1 MATIILDKHVI
12 RNNGYVDFYNEEYPD
27 IKITAGSSSTLA
39 DTVASG
45 KARIRYR
52 LP

>member
-1 MATIILDKHVI
+1 MATIILDKYTI

-39 DTVASG
+39 DTENG